1 MKHIVDEIND
11 AYVTLHKRKK
21 KNKKM
26 ISNGNW
32 VIDMQRGETNKA
44 MVMTMKLSSSN
55 NEN

>member
-32 VIDMQRGETNKA
+32 VIDMQREGNKQ
-44 MVMTMKLSSSN
+44 SN
-55 NEN
+55 GRDNEAFK